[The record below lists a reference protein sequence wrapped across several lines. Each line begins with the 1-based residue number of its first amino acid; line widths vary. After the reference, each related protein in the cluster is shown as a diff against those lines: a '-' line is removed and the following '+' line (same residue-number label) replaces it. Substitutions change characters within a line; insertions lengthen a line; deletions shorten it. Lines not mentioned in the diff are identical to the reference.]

1 MKKILASIPIV
12 ILIIL
17 TAFTK
22 SSTKKLDKEI
32 FDAKEELRFLNEKY
46 ELVLLDHNFLSSPN
60 KLFEYHEWLKN
71 TAIKTGLISKKTD
84 QFIWDEF
91 IIHSLYF
98 AKLIKNFCFKYRRQ
112 TDSGGVP
119 YSFCR
124 IKQST
129 RI

>member
-46 ELVLLDHNFLSSPN
+46 ELVLLDHNFKAKVGGPRKPQTRLYV
-60 KLFEYHEWLKN
+60 KLL
-71 TAIKTGLISKKTD
+71 
-84 QFIWDEF
+84 
-91 IIHSLYF
+91 
-98 AKLIKNFCFKYRRQ
+98 R
-112 TDSGGVP
+112 
-119 YSFCR
+119 
-124 IKQST
+124 
-129 RI
+129 